1 MKFTD
6 SQKDFILSTLTTEI
20 TNKEIYIKY
29 LTDKAEKENN
39 IEIKKYKPPNHW
51 DVDLHSNK
59 LLSRC
64 FILSNTENPVAVNP
78 DIASK

>member
-39 IEIKKYKPPNHW
+39 IEVKNNYRKIVEFAVQKIEELDDMMKKINE
-51 DVDLHSNK
+51 L
-59 LLSRC
+59 
-64 FILSNTENPVAVNP
+64 
-78 DIASK
+78 

>member
-39 IEIKKYKPPNHW
+39 IQLKNGMRKMIEYAVQKLEELDDMMKKINE
-51 DVDLHSNK
+51 L
-59 LLSRC
+59 
-64 FILSNTENPVAVNP
+64 
-78 DIASK
+78 

>member
-39 IEIKKYKPPNHW
+39 IEIKNGYRKIVEY
-51 DVDLHSNK
+51 
-59 LLSRC
+59 
-64 FILSNTENPVAVNP
+64 AVQKIEELDDMMKKINEL
-78 DIASK
+78 

>member
-6 SQKDFILSTLTTEI
+6 SQKDFILSSLTTEI

-39 IEIKKYKPPNHW
+39 IEIKNGYRKI
-51 DVDLHSNK
+51 VE
-59 LLSRC
+59 
-64 FILSNTENPVAVNP
+64 FAVQKIEELDDMMKKINEL
-78 DIASK
+78 

>member
-1 MKFTD
+1 MVERLRKLEKQMKFTD

-39 IEIKKYKPPNHW
+39 IQLKNGMRKMIEYAVQKLEELDDMMKKINE
-51 DVDLHSNK
+51 L
-59 LLSRC
+59 
-64 FILSNTENPVAVNP
+64 
-78 DIASK
+78 

>member
-6 SQKDFILSTLTTEI
+6 SQKDFILDSLTTEI

-39 IEIKKYKPPNHW
+39 IEIKNGYRKMVEY
-51 DVDLHSNK
+51 
-59 LLSRC
+59 
-64 FILSNTENPVAVNP
+64 AVKALDELDDMMKKINEL
-78 DIASK
+78 

>member
-6 SQKDFILSTLTTEI
+6 SQKDFILSSLTTEI

-39 IEIKKYKPPNHW
+39 IEVKNGYRKMVEYAVKALDELDDMMKKINE
-51 DVDLHSNK
+51 L
-59 LLSRC
+59 
-64 FILSNTENPVAVNP
+64 
-78 DIASK
+78 

>member
-29 LTDKAEKENN
+29 WNDKAEKENN
-39 IEIKKYKPPNHW
+39 IQLKNGMRKMIEYAVQKLEELDDMMKKINE
-51 DVDLHSNK
+51 L
-59 LLSRC
+59 
-64 FILSNTENPVAVNP
+64 
-78 DIASK
+78 

>member
-6 SQKDFILSTLTTEI
+6 SQKDFILDFLTTEI

-39 IEIKKYKPPNHW
+39 IQLKNGMRKMIEYA
-51 DVDLHSNK
+51 VGK
-59 LLSRC
+59 LEELEEMIR
-64 FILSNTENPVAVNP
+64 IINE
-78 DIASK
+78 

>member
-6 SQKDFILSTLTTEI
+6 SQKDFILSSLTTEI

-39 IEIKKYKPPNHW
+39 IEIKNGYRKMVEY
-51 DVDLHSNK
+51 
-59 LLSRC
+59 
-64 FILSNTENPVAVNP
+64 AVKTLEELDDMMKKINEL
-78 DIASK
+78 

>member
-39 IEIKKYKPPNHW
+39 IEIKNGYIKIVEY
-51 DVDLHSNK
+51 
-59 LLSRC
+59 
-64 FILSNTENPVAVNP
+64 AVQKIEELDDMMKKINEL
-78 DIASK
+78 

>member
-39 IEIKKYKPPNHW
+39 IEIKNGYRKM
-51 DVDLHSNK
+51 VDY
-59 LLSRC
+59 
-64 FILSNTENPVAVNP
+64 AVKTLEELDDMIRRRNE
-78 DIASK
+78 

>member
-39 IEIKKYKPPNHW
+39 IEVKNGYRKMVEYAVKALDELDDMMKKINE
-51 DVDLHSNK
+51 L
-59 LLSRC
+59 
-64 FILSNTENPVAVNP
+64 
-78 DIASK
+78 

>member
-39 IEIKKYKPPNHW
+39 IKIKNGYRKIVEY
-51 DVDLHSNK
+51 
-59 LLSRC
+59 
-64 FILSNTENPVAVNP
+64 AVQKIEELDDMMKKINEL
-78 DIASK
+78 

>member
-6 SQKDFILSTLTTEI
+6 SQKDFILSNLTTEI

-39 IEIKKYKPPNHW
+39 IEIKNGYRKMVEY
-51 DVDLHSNK
+51 
-59 LLSRC
+59 
-64 FILSNTENPVAVNP
+64 AVKTLEELDDMIRIINEQ
-78 DIASK
+78 AN

>member
-6 SQKDFILSTLTTEI
+6 SQKNFILSSLTTEI

-39 IEIKKYKPPNHW
+39 IEVKNGYRKMVEYAVKALDELDDMMKKINE
-51 DVDLHSNK
+51 L
-59 LLSRC
+59 
-64 FILSNTENPVAVNP
+64 
-78 DIASK
+78 

>member
-6 SQKDFILSTLTTEI
+6 SQKDFILSSLTTEI

-39 IEIKKYKPPNHW
+39 IEIKNGYRKMVEY
-51 DVDLHSNK
+51 
-59 LLSRC
+59 
-64 FILSNTENPVAVNP
+64 AVKTLEELDDMIRIINE
-78 DIASK
+78 

>member
-29 LTDKAEKENN
+29 LIDKAEKENN
-39 IEIKKYKPPNHW
+39 IEVKNGYRKIVEFAVQKIEELDDMMKKINE
-51 DVDLHSNK
+51 L
-59 LLSRC
+59 
-64 FILSNTENPVAVNP
+64 
-78 DIASK
+78 

>member
-6 SQKDFILSTLTTEI
+6 SQKDFILSSLTTEI

-39 IEIKKYKPPNHW
+39 IEIKNGYRKIVEY
-51 DVDLHSNK
+51 
-59 LLSRC
+59 
-64 FILSNTENPVAVNP
+64 AVQKIEELDDMMKKINEL
-78 DIASK
+78 

>member
-39 IEIKKYKPPNHW
+39 IQHKNGYRKLVEYAVQKIEELDDMMKKINE
-51 DVDLHSNK
+51 L
-59 LLSRC
+59 
-64 FILSNTENPVAVNP
+64 
-78 DIASK
+78 

>member
-6 SQKDFILSTLTTEI
+6 SQKDFILDSLTTEI

-39 IEIKKYKPPNHW
+39 IEIKNGYRKMVEY
-51 DVDLHSNK
+51 
-59 LLSRC
+59 
-64 FILSNTENPVAVNP
+64 AVKTLEELDDMIRIINE
-78 DIASK
+78 